1 MVDVPSIIGQNYPDA
16 GIDTNLFTV
25 ANDQQVQFSI
35 FIANQASNPDRITIA
50 LIANGGTENEACY
63 IASNTQ
69 IISHSVLAFSGLFL
83 NSNDRV
89 QVKSINGSSSFTATG
104 IISTP

>member
-25 ANDQQVQFSI
+25 ADGEQAQFSI
-35 FIANQASNPDRITIA
+35 FIANHVAVPDRINVA
-50 LIANGGTENEACY
+50 LIPMGGTETTASY

-69 IISHSVLAFSGLFL
+69 VIGNSVLAFSGLFL
-83 NSNDRV
+83 NSGDMV
-89 QVKSINGSSSFTATG
+89 QISSRNGTTSFTATG
-104 IISTP
+104 IISTS